1 MFGRVADG
9 RRRVLIPVAMGR
21 GKRLHHKRET
31 EKSRL
36 ELQKVPAYAGK
47 GVAWS

>member
-31 EKSRL
+31 EKSRDWNCKKCRHMR
-36 ELQKVPAYAGK
+36 ERG
-47 GVAWS
+47 